1 MRDEK
6 AGTAAPVGTASS
18 RLRGNRPAVGNAL
31 NHFTGRTDVWAD
43 ATVTGVAADAE
54 SVHGRV
60 ASLCEGV
67 TR

>member
-6 AGTAAPVGTASS
+6 AGTVVPVLTASS
-18 RLRGNRPAVGNAL
+18 RLRGNCPAAGSAL
-31 NHFTGRTDVWAD
+31 NHFTGRTNVWAD
-43 ATVTGVAADAE
+43 ATVNGVAADAE

-60 ASLCEGV
+60 ASLYDGA

>member
-6 AGTAAPVGTASS
+6 AGTAAPVLTVSS

-43 ATVTGVAADAE
+43 ATDHRRR
-54 SVHGRV
+54 S
-60 ASLCEGV
+60 
-67 TR
+67 